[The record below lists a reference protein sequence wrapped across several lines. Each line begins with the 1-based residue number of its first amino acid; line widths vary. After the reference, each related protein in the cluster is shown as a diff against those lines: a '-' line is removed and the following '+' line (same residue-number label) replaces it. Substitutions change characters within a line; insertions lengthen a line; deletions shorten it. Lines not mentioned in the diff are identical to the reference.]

1 MLPVTANIAAM
12 IGGYTYNAQKIRMVG
27 ILINSPLWIVYDIVV
42 GSWAGIL
49 DEIVSE
55 VSMLRSMI
63 RYGWKNM
70 IHRYLQR
77 EGYFLS
83 EVLRR

>member
-55 VSMLRSMI
+55 VSMLISMI

-70 IHRYLQR
+70 D
-77 EGYFLS
+77 
-83 EVLRR
+83 